1 MYLLIRYTILA
12 ITLIALLI
20 YIFTNRKRKVVDNS
34 AKSMS
39 PENANKKRWC
49 AAIILI
55 VFITAIFYP
64 YEKHFARFDTIEKSV
79 YYSAFDNPLDMLGSE
94 IYYTEDDDT
103 AFVVIKRNNNYKYT
117 STQKLDGGYGYC
129 GDNIKVKLNSSTP
142 QVTHIKT
149 ETFEGAADTDTI
161 YNKNTDKTCY
171 VVSLLSTNTEN
182 GTLEIHNESG
192 DRMDTFKNSDGKT
205 IGYYYHIEKGKPK
218 DTFTFT
224 LDGQQFQTDI

>member
-1 MYLLIRYTILA
+1 MYLLIRYAILA
-12 ITLIALLI
+12 IVLIVFLI
-20 YIFTNRKRKVVDNS
+20 YISRKRKRKVVGSS
-34 AKSMS
+34 AKSMNLKNS
-39 PENANKKRWC
+39 TKKRWC
-49 AAIILI
+49 TAIILI

-64 YEKHFARFDTIEKSV
+64 YEKHFVRFDTIEKSV
-79 YYSAFDNPLDMLGSE
+79 YYSAFDNPLDMIGSE

-117 STQKLDGGYGYC
+117 STQKFNDGYGYC
-129 GDNIKVKLNSSTP
+129 GDNVKVKLNSSTP
-142 QVTHIKT
+142 QVTHIKS
-149 ETFEGAADTDTI
+149 ETFEGIADTDTI

-171 VVSLLSTNTEN
+171 AVSLLYTSTEN
-182 GTLEIHNESG
+182 STQKIYDESG

-205 IGYYYHIEKGKPK
+205 IGYYYHIEKGKSK